1 MDRLCI
7 SRDTYEEYIMK
18 VEEDKEMVI
27 EHMSRHNVKLKKEN
41 EELQKK
47 VSELLKVINLIDDDD

>member
-18 VEEDKEMVI
+18 VEEDKELVI
-27 EHMSRHNVKLKKEN
+27 EHMSRYNVKLKKEN
-41 EELQKK
+41 ELLKKK
-47 VSELLKVINLIDDDD
+47 VSELLKK

>member
-27 EHMSRHNVKLKKEN
+27 EHMSRYNIKLKREN
-41 EELQKK
+41 EELKKK
-47 VSELLKVINLIDDDD
+47 VSELLKVINLIDDN

>member
-27 EHMSRHNVKLKKEN
+27 EHMSRYNIKLKREN

-47 VSELLKVINLIDDDD
+47 VSELLKVINLIDDN